1 MNIEVYNFKNNRELT
16 FLKMLECQSLIDQNL
31 ESNGGTLRQEDLLLQ
46 PHDWQYLVRA
56 EIDEIPVGFS
66 LVRKSKEDKHNIGES
81 EYYYISVIAVD
92 KQVQHNGIGTELLN
106 KTLSLSLELP
116 IVASCRKDNEVSKN
130 FLSKLMKG
138 YEETRRYY
146 RFIDPKTYTEKF
158 SKETKK
164 R

>member
-1 MNIEVYNFKNNRELT
+1 MNIAIYNFKDNRELA
-16 FLKMLECQSLIDQNL
+16 FLRMLECQSLIDQNL
-31 ESNGGTLRQEDLLLQ
+31 ESNCGTLRQEDLLLQ

-66 LVRKSKEDKHNIGES
+66 LVRKSIEDKHNIGTED
-81 EYYYISVIAVD
+81 YYYISVIAVD

-106 KTLSLSLELP
+106 KTLSLSIDLP
-116 IVASCRKDNEVSKN
+116 IVASCRKDNEISKR
-130 FLSKLMKG
+130 FLSKGMTN

-146 RFIDPKTYTEKF
+146 RFLDNKTYQEKY
-158 SKETKK
+158 SNNQQK